1 MVNLCYIYV
10 TMKKKPYKIKP
21 ASLYFSLTFKTL
33 SNFISAFFASCSWD
47 VKMFFLLFF
56 ITTPPFFFS
65 AYINLECPLCHLP
78 LFPSL

>member
-1 MVNLCYIYV
+1 MLHIFNHEIRQ
-10 TMKKKPYKIKP
+10 PYKIKP
-21 ASLYFSLTFKTL
+21 ASPYFSLTFKTL

-56 ITTPPFFFS
+56 ITTSPFFS
-65 AYINLECPLCHLP
+65 ACINLECPLCHLP